1 MAMAFEVACTTSR
14 LPHGC
19 HSRSRRRTLMSH
31 MSSSSSSV
39 FSTFLVHRRRRV
51 PAAVGGESLCH
62 NNSTFSRSSSRRIRI
77 APCRA
82 TSWPAGERSS
92 HHQRDRWRDVP
103 RRGRKACVHAADATR
118 PGASGQ
124 QTQQPPPQQQKQ
136 KYTTKGGRVYDDPT
150 ASGDFDND
158 LVGCP
163 PSAGSENAVWNFF
176 LGRHFQARDVKKAAR
191 ALFGFL
197 AQITGRTSST
207 SARESS
213 SVRRRADDEPE

>member
-1 MAMAFEVACTTSR
+1 MTSAMAMAMEVACTTTSRR

-19 HSRSRRRTLMSH
+19 RSRRLRYMMCALSSH
-31 MSSSSSSV
+31 H
-39 FSTFLVHRRRRV
+39 FRRLVV

-62 NNSTFSRSSSRRIRI
+62 SNSTIRSSSRRIRI

-82 TSWPAGERSS
+82 TSWPAGERSL
-92 HHQRDRWRDVP
+92 QRDRWREVP

-118 PGASGQ
+118 PGASGR

>member
-1 MAMAFEVACTTSR
+1 MAFEVACTTSSRR
-14 LPHGC
+14 LPHSC
-19 HSRSRRRTLMSH
+19 HSRSRRRTLMSAS
-31 MSSSSSSV
+31 SSSSSSV
-39 FSTFLVHRRRRV
+39 FSAFLVQRRRRV

-62 NNSTFSRSSSRRIRI
+62 NSYSTFRSRRIGI
-77 APCRA
+77 AQA
-82 TSWPAGERSS
+82 TSWPAGERSL
-92 HHQRDRWRDVP
+92 QRNRWREVP

>member
-1 MAMAFEVACTTSR
+1 MAVMEVFKATSR
-14 LPHGC
+14 LPHSRSC
-19 HSRSRRRTLMSH
+19 RSRRRAAGG
-31 MSSSSSSV
+31 
-39 FSTFLVHRRRRV
+39 LV
-51 PAAVGGESLCH
+51 ESLCH
-62 NNSTFSRSSSRRIRI
+62 SNNSSTFSRSSSRRIRI

-82 TSWPAGERSS
+82 SCSWPAGERSL
-92 HHQRDRWRDVP
+92 QRDRWREVP